1 MKYVLI
7 LKKIQKLSENC
18 QIPLCVAFLKKT
30 YTTLKLKN
38 YFIQEDTEVENK
50 HDKFLEWKTDK
61 EMIKRLYELVLY
73 GERLT
78 HYL

>member
-1 MKYVLI
+1 MKQITLE
-7 LKKIQKLSENC
+7 KC
-18 QIPLCVAFLKKT
+18 QRK
-30 YTTLKLKN
+30 
-38 YFIQEDTEVENK
+38 VENK

-78 HYL
+78 DYL